1 MENKRNKY
9 SIRKFA
15 VGASSILIGS
25 LLFLNVETVKAA
37 EENNQSEANTQVQ
50 SGNHLGDDEHQ
61 NLVNDNINTPVNDD
75 KTQVNDEKDNQAT
88 HTSLHKDQ
96 QDTHTKVNDST
107 DKVDPEFNAKD
118 KEQEQDQAE
127 VDPEFNAKDKEK
139 EQDQSEVDPEFN
151 AKDKV
156 KEQDQAEVDPEFNAK
171 DKVKEQDQSEV
182 DPEFN
187 AKDKVKEQDQAEVD
201 PEFNAKDKVKE
212 QDQSEVDP
220 EFNAKD
226 KVKEQNQSEVDPE
239 FNAKDRVKEQ
249 DQSEVDPEYNAKDR
263 VKEQNQSEVD
273 PEYNA
278 TDKVKEQDQSEV
290 DPEFNAKDRVKEQA
304 EVEPEYNAKDKVK
317 EQDQSEVEPEY
328 NATDK
333 EQENHVDY
341 KDANQNKMLENS
353 QPSLKER
360 VKNDNNIKEGTS
372 FDKLPNQTANHD
384 SKQDNENNPDK
395 ALNTLKENA
404 VATPKNQTQQNVEKA
419 NEQPNKAA
427 KQGQYKNQDPI
438 ILVHGFNGFTDDNNP
453 AVLAHYWG
461 GDKLNIRQDLE
472 SNGYE
477 TYEASVGALSSNYDR
492 AVELYYY
499 IKGGTV
505 DYGAAHAEKYGHER
519 YGKTYEGV
527 YKDWQ
532 PGKKVHLVAHSMGG
546 QTVRQLEELLRN
558 GNQEEIEYQ
567 KEHGGEISPLFQG
580 NNDNMVNSI
589 TTIGTPHNGTHAADA
604 LGNEALVR
612 QLAFDYAKFKGN
624 KNSKVDFGF
633 GQWGLKQREGETYA
647 QYVQRVQNSG
657 LWKTEDNGFYDLTR
671 EGAAKLNKNTSLN
684 PNIVYKT
691 YTGESTRPT
700 LFGNQKSDVNLFL
713 PFTVTGNVIGKAA
726 EKEWREN
733 DGLVSTISSQHPFN
747 QAFIEATDEVKKGVW
762 QVTPIKHGWDH
773 VDFVGQD
780 STDSN
785 RPTEELQQFWH
796 NLAEDLVRN
805 EQFDA

>member
-1 MENKRNKY
+1 MEKKRNKY

-25 LLFLNVETVKAA
+25 LLFLNIGTVQAA
-37 EENNQSEANTQVQ
+37 EENKQNEAGTQVES

-61 NLVNDNINTPVNDD
+61 NLVNDNTNTPVNDD
-75 KTQVNDEKDNQAT
+75 KTQMNDEKDNQAT

-96 QDTHTKVNDST
+96 QNAENKVNDSKGKVKEQEKT
-107 DKVDPEFNAKD
+107 EVDPEFNARDKE
-118 KEQEQDQAE
+118 KEQEKTEVNPEFNARDKEKEQEETE

-139 EQDQSEVDPEFN
+139 EQEKTEVDPEFN
-151 AKDKV
+151 AKDKEKEQEKTGVDSELNAKDKV
-156 KEQDQAEVDPEFNAK
+156 KEQEKTEVDPEFNAK
-171 DKVKEQDQSEV
+171 DKEKEQEKTEVDSELNAKDKEKEQEETEV

-187 AKDKVKEQDQAEVD
+187 AKDKEKEQEETEVD
-201 PEFNAKDKVKE
+201 PEFNAKDKEKE
-212 QDQSEVDP
+212 QEESEVDP
-220 EFNAKD
+220 EFNAED
-226 KVKEQNQSEVDPE
+226 KLKQ
-239 FNAKDRVKEQ
+239 
-249 DQSEVDPEYNAKDR
+249 
-263 VKEQNQSEVD
+263 
-273 PEYNA
+273 
-278 TDKVKEQDQSEV
+278 
-290 DPEFNAKDRVKEQA
+290 
-304 EVEPEYNAKDKVK
+304 
-317 EQDQSEVEPEY
+317 
-328 NATDK
+328 
-333 EQENHVDY
+333 QENHVNY
-341 KDANQNKMLENS
+341 KDAKQNKVVENN
-353 QPSLKER
+353 QTPLNEP
-360 VKNDNNIKEGTS
+360 VKNDENKNERTS
-372 FDKLPNQTANHD
+372 LDKLPNQTVDHD
-384 SKQDNENNPDK
+384 SEQDNKDNPDK

-404 VATPKNQTQQNVEKA
+404 VATPKNQTQQNVEKT

-438 ILVHGFNGFTDDNNP
+438 ILVHGFNGFTDDINP
-453 AVLAHYWG
+453 SVLAHYWG

-477 TYEASVGALSSNYDR
+477 TYEASIGALSSNYDR

-558 GNQEEIEYQ
+558 GNPAEIEYQ
-567 KEHGGEISPLFQG
+567 KEHGGNISPLFQG
-580 NNDNMVNSI
+580 KHDNMVNSI

-657 LWKTEDNGFYDLTR
+657 LWKTKDNGFYDLTR

-684 PNIVYKT
+684 PNIIYKT

-700 LFGNQKSDVNLFL
+700 LLGNQKSDINMFL
-713 PFTVTGNVIGKAA
+713 PFTITGNVIGKSA

-747 QAFIEATDEVKKGVW
+747 QAFTEATNEVKKGIW

-785 RPTEELQQFWH
+785 HPTEELQQFWH
-796 NLAEDLVRN
+796 NLAADLVRN

>member
-1 MENKRNKY
+1 MEKKRNKY

-25 LLFLNVETVKAA
+25 LLFLNVGTVEAA
-37 EENNQSEANTQVQ
+37 EENNQSEADAQVQ
-50 SGNHLGDDEHQ
+50 NGNHLGDDEHQ
-61 NLVNDNINTPVNDD
+61 NLVNDNTNTPVNDD
-75 KTQVNDEKDNQAT
+75 ETQVNDEKINQAT

-96 QDTHTKVNDST
+96 QNSENNVNDST
-107 DKVDPEFNAKD
+107 DKVKEQKASEIDPEFNATDKV
-118 KEQEQDQAE
+118 KEQEASE
-127 VDPEFNAKDKEK
+127 IDPEFNATDKVK
-139 EQDQSEVDPEFN
+139 EQKESEVDPEFN
-151 AKDKV
+151 ATDKA
-156 KEQDQAEVDPEFNAK
+156 KEQKA
-171 DKVKEQDQSEV
+171 SEV

-187 AKDKVKEQDQAEVD
+187 ATDKAKEQKA
-201 PEFNAKDKVKE
+201 
-212 QDQSEVDP
+212 SEVDP
-220 EFNAKD
+220 EFNATD
-226 KVKEQNQSEVDPE
+226 KAKEQEASEIDPEFNATDKAKEQEASEVNPEFNVTDKAKEQEASEVDPE
-239 FNAKDRVKEQ
+239 FNA
-249 DQSEVDPEYNAKDR
+249 
-263 VKEQNQSEVD
+263 
-273 PEYNA
+273 
-278 TDKVKEQDQSEV
+278 TDKVEEQEASEV
-290 DPEFNAKDRVKEQA
+290 DPEFNAT
-304 EVEPEYNAKDKVK
+304 DKV
-317 EQDQSEVEPEY
+317 E
-328 NATDK
+328 
-333 EQENHVDY
+333 EQEGHVDY
-341 KDANQNKMLENS
+341 KDAKQNKVVENNQTLLNES
-353 QPSLKER
+353 
-360 VKNDNNIKEGTS
+360 VKIDENKKEGTS
-372 FDKLPNQTANHD
+372 LDKLPNQAANHD
-384 SKQDNENNPDK
+384 SEHDNKDNPDK

-419 NEQPNKAA
+419 NEQPNKTA

-438 ILVHGFNGFTDDNNP
+438 ILVHGFNGFTDDINP

-461 GDKLNIRQDLE
+461 GDKLDIRQDLE

-477 TYEASVGALSSNYDR
+477 AYEASIGALSSNYDR

-558 GNQEEIEYQ
+558 GNPAEIEYQ
-567 KEHGGEISPLFQG
+567 KEHGGEVSPLFQG

-657 LWKTEDNGFYDLTR
+657 LWKTKDNGFYDLTR

-700 LFGNQKSDVNLFL
+700 LLGNQKSDINMFL
-713 PFTVTGNVIGKAA
+713 PFTITGNVIGKAA

-747 QAFIEATDEVKKGVW
+747 QAYTEATNEVKRGIW

-785 RPTEELQQFWH
+785 HPTEELQQFWH
-796 NLAEDLVRN
+796 NLAADLVRN

>member
-1 MENKRNKY
+1 MEKKRNKY

-15 VGASSILIGS
+15 AGASSILIGS
-25 LLFLNVETVKAA
+25 LLFLNIGTVQAA
-37 EENNQSEANTQVQ
+37 EENKQNEAGTQVES

-61 NLVNDNINTPVNDD
+61 NLVNDNTNTPVNDD
-75 KTQVNDEKDNQAT
+75 KTQMNDEKDNQAT

-96 QDTHTKVNDST
+96 QNAENKVNDSKGKVKEQEKT
-107 DKVDPEFNAKD
+107 EVDPEFNEKDKVKEQEKTEVDPELNAIDKVKEQEKTEVDLEFNAKDKVNEQEESKIDPEFNAKD
-118 KEQEQDQAE
+118 KAKEQEKTE
-127 VDPEFNAKDKEK
+127 VDPEFNAKDKAK
-139 EQDQSEVDPEFN
+139 EQEKTEVDPEFNAKDKAKEQEKTEVDPEFNAKDKAKEQEESKIDSEFNAEDKSKEQEKTEVDPEFN

-156 KEQDQAEVDPEFNAK
+156 KEQEEAEIDPEFNAE
-171 DKVKEQDQSEV
+171 DKLKQ
-182 DPEFN
+182 
-187 AKDKVKEQDQAEVD
+187 
-201 PEFNAKDKVKE
+201 
-212 QDQSEVDP
+212 
-220 EFNAKD
+220 
-226 KVKEQNQSEVDPE
+226 
-239 FNAKDRVKEQ
+239 
-249 DQSEVDPEYNAKDR
+249 
-263 VKEQNQSEVD
+263 
-273 PEYNA
+273 
-278 TDKVKEQDQSEV
+278 
-290 DPEFNAKDRVKEQA
+290 
-304 EVEPEYNAKDKVK
+304 
-317 EQDQSEVEPEY
+317 
-328 NATDK
+328 
-333 EQENHVDY
+333 QENHVNY
-341 KDANQNKMLENS
+341 KDAKQNKVVENN
-353 QPSLKER
+353 QTPLNEP
-360 VKNDNNIKEGTS
+360 VKNDENKKERTS
-372 FDKLPNQTANHD
+372 LDKLPNQTVDHD
-384 SKQDNENNPDK
+384 SEQDNKDNPDK

-404 VATPKNQTQQNVEKA
+404 VATPKNQTQQNVKKT

-438 ILVHGFNGFTDDNNP
+438 ILVHGFNGFTDDINP
-453 AVLAHYWG
+453 SVLAHYWG

-477 TYEASVGALSSNYDR
+477 TYEASIGALSSNYDR

-558 GNQEEIEYQ
+558 GNPAEIEYQ
-567 KEHGGEISPLFQG
+567 KEHGGNISPLFQG
-580 NNDNMVNSI
+580 KHDNMVNSI

-657 LWKTEDNGFYDLTR
+657 LWKTKDNGFYDLTR

-684 PNIVYKT
+684 PKIIYKT

-700 LFGNQKSDVNLFL
+700 LLGNQKSDINMFL
-713 PFTVTGNVIGKAA
+713 PFTITGNVIGKAA

-747 QAFIEATDEVKKGVW
+747 QAFTEATNEVKKGIW

-785 RPTEELQQFWH
+785 HPTEELQQFWH
-796 NLAEDLVRN
+796 NLAADLVRN